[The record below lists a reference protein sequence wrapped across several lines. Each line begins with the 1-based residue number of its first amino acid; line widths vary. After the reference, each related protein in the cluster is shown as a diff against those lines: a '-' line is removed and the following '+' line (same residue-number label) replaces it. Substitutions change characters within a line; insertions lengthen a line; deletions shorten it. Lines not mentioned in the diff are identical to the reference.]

1 MPPSPSF
8 PSETRTKWRKKRKRE
23 SHKRHN
29 NDDDEEDNEPD
40 DDDSDDQFR
49 SPNLQFAA
57 NRNPRVEIELVSL
70 DGLQISHFPP
80 AIKRAVTRS
89 HSAVAAIA
97 ALESGDGRGQSQ
109 HHVPLL
115 ENVSHGQLQ
124 ASSAVSADCLAGGP
138 SLVVA
143 PPPILKGSGVVKRF
157 GSRVL
162 VVPMHSDWF
171 SPATVHRLE
180 RQTVPHFFSGKS
192 PDHTPEKYIE
202 CRNYIVAR
210 YMEDL
215 GKRITVSSFQGLS
228 VGVGNEDLTR
238 IVRFLDHWGII
249 NYCAQ
254 GPSHEYSD
262 NETCLKE
269 ETSGAICVPSVAL
282 RSIDSLIKFD
292 MPKCKFK
299 ADDIYSSSTMHN
311 TDVSDLD
318 DRIRE
323 HLCENH
329 CHYCSRSLP
338 VVYYQSQK
346 EWHLM
351 LQVDILLCT
360 DCFHDGRFV
369 AGHSSID
376 FIRVDSTTDYCDL
389 DGDSW
394 TDQET
399 LLLLEAVEVYNENW
413 NEIAEHVGTK
423 SKAQCILHFLRLPVE
438 DGKLENV
445 NISSLSLSSNV
456 KNQDDSGR
464 LHCCSNGD
472 TTGPVHY
479 SRDSD
484 GRLPFANSGN
494 PVMALVAFLAS
505 AVGPRVAATCA
516 HAALAALSE
525 NNSGSTSHIE
535 ALENDNRTNSESIH
549 SRDGGHHGEVANSNQ
564 KNEDKTKLRG
574 SLAQNEG
581 GSTLLSAEKVKV
593 AAKAGL
599 SAAAMKAKLFA
610 DHEERE
616 IQRLC
621 ANIVNNKLKRL
632 ELKLK
637 QFAEIETQLM
647 KECEQV
653 EKVRQ
658 RFASERSHVVSTRL
672 GNGGT
677 THPMNVAGVGPS
689 MVNNNSNSRQQ
700 MVSASSSQPSISGY
714 GNCQPVHPHMSFV
727 PRPSMFGLGQ
737 RLPLSMIQQS
747 QAASS
752 NPMFSGPGNV
762 QPTSNHSLSRPVSRT
777 NSGLGNSDPHV
788 TGAGCKL

>member
-8 PSETRTKWRKKRKRE
+8 PSENRTKWRKRRKRE
-23 SHKRHN
+23 SYKRNQKRHG
-29 NDDDEEDNEPD
+29 DDDDSDDDNEPD

-49 SPNLQFAA
+49 SPSAQIAD
-57 NRNPRVEIELVSL
+57 PRRVDIEVVSPE
-70 DGLQISHFPP
+70 GVQISRFPP
-80 AIKRAVTRS
+80 AIRREVTRP
-89 HSAVAAIA
+89 HAVVVAIA
-97 ALESGDGRGQSQ
+97 ALEVGDDKS
-109 HHVPLL
+109 HHNNVPVL

-124 ASSAVSADCLAGGP
+124 VLSAVSTDCLGGG
-138 SLVVA
+138 SSFVVA
-143 PPPILKGSGVVKRF
+143 PPPVSKGSGVVKRF

-171 SPATVHRLE
+171 SPASVHRLE
-180 RQTVPHFFSGKS
+180 RQAVPHFFSGKL
-192 PDHTPEKYIE
+192 PDHTPDKYVE

-210 YMEDL
+210 YMEEP
-215 GKRITVSSFQGLS
+215 GKRITVSSCQGLL

-254 GPSHEYSD
+254 GPSCENSD
-262 NETCLKE
+262 NETYLKE
-269 ETSGAICVPSVAL
+269 DTSGAICVPSTAL
-282 RSIDSLIKFD
+282 RSIDSLVEFD
-292 MPKCKFK
+292 RPKCKFK
-299 ADDIYSSSTMHN
+299 ADEIYSSRTMHN
-311 TDVSDLD
+311 TDISDLD

-323 HLCENH
+323 HLSENH

-338 VVYYQSQK
+338 IVYYQSQK
-346 EWHLM
+346 E
-351 LQVDILLCT
+351 VDILLCT

-369 AGHSSID
+369 TGHSSID
-376 FIRVDSTTDYCDL
+376 FIRVDSTTDYGDL

-438 DGKLENV
+438 DGKLENINV
-445 NISSLSLSSNV
+445 SSLSLLSNV
-456 KNQDDSGR
+456 KNQEDIGR
-464 LHCCSNGD
+464 LHCFSNGD
-472 TTGPVHY
+472 SSGPVHN
-479 SRDSD
+479 SQDSD
-484 GRLPFANSGN
+484 GRLPFTNSGN

-516 HAALAALSE
+516 HAALASLSG
-525 NNSGSTSHIE
+525 NNSGSTAHIE
-535 ALENDNRTNSESIH
+535 AVENDNRTNSESIH
-549 SRDGGHHGEVANSNQ
+549 NRDGGHDGEVANSNQ
-564 KNEDKTKLRG
+564 KNKDMSKVLG
-574 SLAQNEG
+574 SCGQHEG
-581 GSTLLSAEKVKV
+581 GSILLSAEKVKD

-647 KECEQV
+647 RECEQV

-658 RFASERSHVVSTRL
+658 RLASERSHIISTRL

-677 THPMNVAGVGPS
+677 TPMNIAGVGPS
-689 MVNNNSNSRQQ
+689 TINNNSNGRQQ
-700 MVSASSSQPSISGY
+700 MISASSSQPSISGY
-714 GNCQPVHPHMSFV
+714 GNSQRVHPHMSFV
-727 PRPSMFGLGQ
+727 PRPSVFGLGQ
-737 RLPLSMIQQS
+737 RLPLSMIQQPQS
-747 QAASS
+747 TSS
-752 NPMFSGPGNV
+752 NPMVNGPSNL
-762 QPTSNHSLSRPVSRT
+762 QPSPNHSMSRPVSRT
-777 NSGLGNSDPHV
+777 NSDLG
-788 TGAGCKL
+788 

>member
-8 PSETRTKWRKKRKRE
+8 PSENRTKWRKRRKRE
-23 SHKRHN
+23 SHKRHQKRHG
-29 NDDDEEDNEPD
+29 DDDDSDDDNEPD
-40 DDDSDDQFR
+40 DDDSDDQSR
-49 SPNLQFAA
+49 GPNPQFAA
-57 NRNPRVEIELVSL
+57 NPSPRVEIEAVSL
-70 DGLQISHFPP
+70 DGVLISQFPP
-80 AIKRAVTRS
+80 AIKRVVTRP
-89 HSAVAAIA
+89 HPVVAAIV
-97 ALESGDGRGQSQ
+97 ALESGNCRGQSQ
-109 HHVPLL
+109 HGVPVL

-124 ASSAVSADCLAGGP
+124 ALSAVSADCLGSG
-138 SLVVA
+138 SSFVVA
-143 PPPILKGSGVVKRF
+143 PPPVLKGSGVVKRF

-171 SPATVHRLE
+171 SPALVHRLE
-180 RQTVPHFFSGKS
+180 RQAVPHFFSGKS
-192 PDHTPEKYIE
+192 PDHTLEKYME

-210 YMEDL
+210 YMEDP
-215 GKRITVSSFQGLS
+215 GKRITISSCQGLS
-228 VGVGNEDLTR
+228 IGVGNEDLTR

-262 NETCLKE
+262 NETRLKE
-269 ETSGAICVPSVAL
+269 ETSGAICVPSAAL
-282 RSIDSLIKFD
+282 RCIDSLIEFD
-292 MPKCKFK
+292 KPKCKFK
-299 ADDIYSSSTMHN
+299 ADKIDSFRTIHN
-311 TDVSDLD
+311 TDISDLD

-323 HLCENH
+323 HLSENH
-329 CHYCSRSLP
+329 CHCCSRSLP

-346 EWHLM
+346 E
-351 LQVDILLCT
+351 VDILLCT

-369 AGHSSID
+369 TGHSSID
-376 FIRVDSTTDYCDL
+376 FIRVDSTTNYGDL

-399 LLLLEAVEVYNENW
+399 LLLLEAVEVYNEKW
-413 NEIAEHVGTK
+413 NEISEHVGTK

-438 DGKLENV
+438 DGKLENINV
-445 NISSLSLSSNV
+445 SSLSSSSNV
-456 KNQDDSGR
+456 KNPDDNGR
-464 LHCCSNGD
+464 LHCYLNGD
-472 TTGPVHY
+472 SAGPVHY

-535 ALENDNRTNSESIH
+535 ALENDDRTNSESIH
-549 SRDGGHHGEVANSNQ
+549 NRDGGHHGEVANSNQ
-564 KNEDKTKLRG
+564 KNEDNTKILG
-574 SLAQNEG
+574 SQAQNEG
-581 GSTLLSAEKVKV
+581 GSTLLSAEKVKD

-599 SAAAMKAKLFA
+599 SAAARKAKLFA

-658 RFASERSHVVSTRL
+658 RYASERSHVVSARL

-677 THPMNVAGVGPS
+677 TPPMNVAGVGPS
-689 MVNNNSNSRQQ
+689 MVNNNNSRQQ
-700 MVSASSSQPSISGY
+700 MISASSSQPSISGY
-714 GNCQPVHPHMSFV
+714 GNSQPVHPHMSFV

-747 QAASS
+747 QSASS
-752 NPMFSGPGNV
+752 NPMFNGPGNV
-762 QPTSNHSLSRPVSRT
+762 QHTPNHLM
-777 NSGLGNSDPHV
+777 
-788 TGAGCKL
+788 